1 MMKDLKVLMVMEV
14 LEVLWCVTVIV
25 TVIVPVM
32 IPPVSPDIP
41 STRLSPDWRPPVVQ
55 HRPA

>member
-1 MMKDLKVLMVMEV
+1 MEDLKVLMVMEV

-25 TVIVPVM
+25 TVIVTVM